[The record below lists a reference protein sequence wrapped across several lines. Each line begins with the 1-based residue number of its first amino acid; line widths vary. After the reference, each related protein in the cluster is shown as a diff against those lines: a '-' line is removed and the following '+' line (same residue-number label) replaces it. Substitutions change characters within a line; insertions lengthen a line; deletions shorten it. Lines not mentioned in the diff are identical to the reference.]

1 MTTALFL
8 LIIAV
13 KHKSMEQSMRNIDAK
28 LIEDTVARLCIE
40 ANLRLPDDVVSAI
53 ECAEIEE
60 PWDGAKRILSLLGDN
75 VRIAEE
81 KMLPVCQDTGM
92 ACVFLEL
99 GQDVHIDG
107 DLEEA
112 VNNGVRRGYG
122 EGYLRKSVVCDPL
135 RRINTGDN
143 TPALLSVKLVPGE
156 SLRITVMPKGFGSEN
171 MSALKM
177 LKPADGVEG
186 VKRFVLETV
195 EKAGA
200 NPCPPIIVGVG
211 IGGSFDKAAYLA
223 KHALL
228 RPLDKPNR
236 DEYYAALEKEL
247 LDKINALG
255 IGPQGF
261 GGKTTALA
269 VLIESMPTHV
279 AGLPVAVNISC
290 HATRRKSA
298 SL

>member
-1 MTTALFL
+1 
-8 LIIAV
+8 
-13 KHKSMEQSMRNIDAK
+13 
-28 LIEDTVARLCIE
+28 
-40 ANLRLPDDVVSAI
+40 
-53 ECAEIEE
+53 
-60 PWDGAKRILSLLGDN
+60 
-75 VRIAEE
+75 
-81 KMLPVCQDTGM
+81 M
-92 ACVFLEL
+92 ACVFVEL

-107 DLEEA
+107 DFKEA

-135 RRINTGDN
+135 RRVNTGDN
-143 TPALLSVKLVPGE
+143 TPALLTVKLTRGDKM
-156 SLRITVMPKGFGSEN
+156 RITVMPKGFGSEN

-186 VKRFVLETV
+186 VKNFVLETV

-228 RPLDKPNR
+228 RPVDEPNP
-236 DEYYAALEKEL
+236 DEYYAALESEL

-269 VLIESMPTHV
+269 VLIEAMPTHV

-290 HATRRKSA
+290 HATRRASA

>member
-1 MTTALFL
+1 
-8 LIIAV
+8 
-13 KHKSMEQSMRNIDAK
+13 MRSIDSK
-28 LIEDTVARLCIE
+28 VIEDTVARLCIE
-40 ANLRLPDDVVSAI
+40 ANLRLPPDVINAI
-53 ECAEIEE
+53 ERAEKAE

-75 VRIAEE
+75 VRIASE
-81 KMLPVCQDTGM
+81 KTLPVCQDTGM
-92 ACVFLEL
+92 ACVFVEL
-99 GQDVHIDG
+99 GQDVHIEG
-107 DLEEA
+107 NFEQA

-135 RRINTGDN
+135 RRVNTGDN
-143 TPALLSVKLVPGE
+143 TPALVTVKLTRGDKM
-156 SLRITVMPKGFGSEN
+156 RITVMPKGFGSEN

-186 VKRFVLETV
+186 VKSFVLDTV

-211 IGGSFDKAAYLA
+211 IGGSFDKAACLA

-228 RPLDKPNR
+228 RPVNEPNP
-236 DEYYAALEKEL
+236 DEYYAALEREL

-269 VLIESMPTHV
+269 VLIEAMPTHV

-290 HATRRKSA
+290 HATRRASA

>member
-1 MTTALFL
+1 M
-8 LIIAV
+8 
-13 KHKSMEQSMRNIDAK
+13 KNIDAK
-28 LIEDTVARLCIE
+28 VIEDTVARLCIE
-40 ANLRLPDDVVSAI
+40 ANLRLPPDVINAI
-53 ECAEIEE
+53 ERAEKAE

-75 VRIAEE
+75 VRIASE
-81 KMLPVCQDTGM
+81 KTLPVCQDTGM
-92 ACVFLEL
+92 ACVFVEL

-107 DLEEA
+107 DFEEA

-135 RRINTGDN
+135 RRVNTGDN
-143 TPALLSVKLVPGE
+143 TPALLTVKLTRGDKM
-156 SLRITVMPKGFGSEN
+156 RITVMPKGFGSEN

-177 LKPADGVEG
+177 LKPADGFEG
-186 VKRFVLETV
+186 VKNFVLETV

-228 RPLDKPNR
+228 RPVNEPNP
-236 DEYYAALEKEL
+236 DEYYAALEREL
-247 LDKINALG
+247 LEKINALG

-269 VLIESMPTHV
+269 VLIEAMPTHV

-290 HATRRKSA
+290 HATRRASA

>member
-1 MTTALFL
+1 
-8 LIIAV
+8 
-13 KHKSMEQSMRNIDAK
+13 MRNIDSK
-28 LIEDTVARLCIE
+28 VIEDTVARLCIE
-40 ANLRLPDDVVSAI
+40 ANLRLPPDVINAI
-53 ECAEIEE
+53 ERAEKAE

-75 VRIAEE
+75 VRIASE
-81 KMLPVCQDTGM
+81 KTLPVCQDTGM
-92 ACVFLEL
+92 ACVFVEL

-107 DLEEA
+107 DFEEA

-135 RRINTGDN
+135 RRVNTGDN
-143 TPALLSVKLVPGE
+143 TPALLTVKLTRGDKM
-156 SLRITVMPKGFGSEN
+156 RITVMPKGFGSEN

-186 VKRFVLETV
+186 VRNFVLDTV

-211 IGGSFDKAAYLA
+211 IGGSFDKAACLA

-228 RPLDKPNR
+228 RPVNEPNP
-236 DEYYAALEKEL
+236 DEYYAALEREL

-269 VLIESMPTHV
+269 VLIEAMPTHV

-290 HATRRKSA
+290 HATRRASA

>member
-1 MTTALFL
+1 
-8 LIIAV
+8 
-13 KHKSMEQSMRNIDAK
+13 MRSIDSK
-28 LIEDTVARLCIE
+28 VIEDTVARLCIE
-40 ANLRLPDDVVSAI
+40 ANLRLPPDVINAI
-53 ECAEIEE
+53 ESAEKAE

-75 VRIAEE
+75 VRIASE
-81 KMLPVCQDTGM
+81 KTLPVCQDTGM
-92 ACVFLEL
+92 ACVFVEL

-107 DLEEA
+107 DFEEA

-135 RRINTGDN
+135 RRVNTGDN
-143 TPALLSVKLVPGE
+143 TPALLTVKLTRGDKM
-156 SLRITVMPKGFGSEN
+156 RITVMPKGFGSEN

-186 VKRFVLETV
+186 VKNFVLETV

-228 RPLDKPNR
+228 RPVDEPNP
-236 DEYYAALEKEL
+236 DEYYAALESEL
-247 LDKINALG
+247 MDKINALG

-269 VLIESMPTHV
+269 VLIEAMPTHV

-290 HATRRKSA
+290 HATRRASA

>member
-1 MTTALFL
+1 
-8 LIIAV
+8 
-13 KHKSMEQSMRNIDAK
+13 MENDMKNIDSK
-28 LIEDTVARLCIE
+28 VIEDTVARLCIE
-40 ANLRLPDDVVSAI
+40 ANLRLPPDVINAI
-53 ECAEIEE
+53 ESAEKAE

-75 VRIAEE
+75 VRIASE
-81 KMLPVCQDTGM
+81 KTLPVCQDTGM
-92 ACVFLEL
+92 ACVFVEL

-107 DLEEA
+107 DFEEA

-135 RRINTGDN
+135 RRVNTGDN
-143 TPALLSVKLVPGE
+143 TPALLTVKLTRGDKM
-156 SLRITVMPKGFGSEN
+156 RITVMPKGFGSEN

-177 LKPADGVEG
+177 LKPADGFEG
-186 VKRFVLETV
+186 VKNFVLETV

-228 RPLDKPNR
+228 RPVDEPNP
-236 DEYYAALEKEL
+236 DEYYAALESEL
-247 LDKINALG
+247 MDKINALG

-269 VLIESMPTHV
+269 VLIEAMPTHV

-290 HATRRKSA
+290 HATRRASA

>member
-1 MTTALFL
+1 M
-8 LIIAV
+8 
-13 KHKSMEQSMRNIDAK
+13 KNIDAK
-28 LIEDTVARLCIE
+28 VIEDTVARLCIE
-40 ANLRLPDDVVSAI
+40 ANLRLPPDVINAI
-53 ECAEIEE
+53 ERAEKAE

-75 VRIAEE
+75 VRIASE
-81 KMLPVCQDTGM
+81 KTLPVCQDTGM
-92 ACVFLEL
+92 ACVFVEL
-99 GQDVHIDG
+99 GQDVHIEG
-107 DLEEA
+107 DFEQA

-135 RRINTGDN
+135 RRVNTGDN
-143 TPALLSVKLVPGE
+143 TPALLTVKLTRGDKM
-156 SLRITVMPKGFGSEN
+156 RITVMPKGFGSEN

-186 VKRFVLETV
+186 VKNFVLETV

-211 IGGSFDKAAYLA
+211 IGGSFDKAACLA

-228 RPLDKPNR
+228 RPVDEPNP
-236 DEYYAALEKEL
+236 DEYYAALESEL

-269 VLIESMPTHV
+269 VLIEAMPTHV

-290 HATRRKSA
+290 HATRRASA

>member
-1 MTTALFL
+1 
-8 LIIAV
+8 
-13 KHKSMEQSMRNIDAK
+13 MRNIDSK
-28 LIEDTVARLCIE
+28 VIEDTVARLCIE
-40 ANLRLPDDVVSAI
+40 ANLRLPPDVINAI
-53 ECAEIEE
+53 ERAEKAE

-75 VRIAEE
+75 VRIASE
-81 KMLPVCQDTGM
+81 KTLPVCQDTGM
-92 ACVFLEL
+92 ACVFVEL
-99 GQDVHIDG
+99 GQDVHIEG
-107 DLEEA
+107 DFEQA

-135 RRINTGDN
+135 RRVNTGDN
-143 TPALLSVKLVPGE
+143 TPALVTVKLTRGDKM
-156 SLRITVMPKGFGSEN
+156 RITVMPKGFGSEN

-186 VKRFVLETV
+186 VRNFVLDTV

-211 IGGSFDKAAYLA
+211 IGGSFDKAACLA

-228 RPLDKPNR
+228 RPVDEPNP
-236 DEYYAALEKEL
+236 DEYYAALEREL

-269 VLIESMPTHV
+269 VLIEAMPTHV

-290 HATRRKSA
+290 HATRRASA

>member
-1 MTTALFL
+1 
-8 LIIAV
+8 
-13 KHKSMEQSMRNIDAK
+13 MENDMRSIDSK
-28 LIEDTVARLCIE
+28 VIEDTVARLCIE
-40 ANLRLPDDVVSAI
+40 ANLRLPPDVINAI
-53 ECAEIEE
+53 ERAEKAE
-60 PWDGAKRILSLLGDN
+60 PWDGAKRILSLLDDN
-75 VRIAEE
+75 VRIASE
-81 KMLPVCQDTGM
+81 KTLPVCQDTGM
-92 ACVFLEL
+92 ACVFVEL

-107 DLEEA
+107 DFEEA

-135 RRINTGDN
+135 RRVNTGDN
-143 TPALLSVKLVPGE
+143 TPALLTVKLTRGDKM
-156 SLRITVMPKGFGSEN
+156 RITVMPKGFGSEN

-186 VKRFVLETV
+186 VKNFVLETV

-228 RPLDKPNR
+228 RPVNEPNP
-236 DEYYAALEKEL
+236 DEYYAALESEL

-269 VLIESMPTHV
+269 VLIEAMPTHV

-290 HATRRKSA
+290 HATRRASA

>member
-1 MTTALFL
+1 M
-8 LIIAV
+8 
-13 KHKSMEQSMRNIDAK
+13 KNIDAK
-28 LIEDTVARLCIE
+28 VIEDTVARLCIE
-40 ANLRLPDDVVSAI
+40 ANLRLPPDVINAI
-53 ECAEIEE
+53 ESAEKAE

-75 VRIAEE
+75 VRIASE
-81 KMLPVCQDTGM
+81 KTLPVCQDTGM
-92 ACVFLEL
+92 ACVFVEL

-107 DLEEA
+107 DFEEA

-135 RRINTGDN
+135 RRVNTGDN
-143 TPALLSVKLVPGE
+143 TPALLTVKLTRGDKM
-156 SLRITVMPKGFGSEN
+156 RITVMPKGFGSEN

-186 VKRFVLETV
+186 VKNFVLETV

-228 RPLDKPNR
+228 RPVDEPNS
-236 DEYYAALEKEL
+236 DEYYAALEREL

-269 VLIESMPTHV
+269 VLIEAMPTHV

-290 HATRRKSA
+290 HATRRASA

>member
-1 MTTALFL
+1 
-8 LIIAV
+8 
-13 KHKSMEQSMRNIDAK
+13 MRSIDSK
-28 LIEDTVARLCIE
+28 VIEDTVARLCIE
-40 ANLRLPDDVVSAI
+40 ANLRLPPDVINAI
-53 ECAEIEE
+53 ESAEKAE

-75 VRIAEE
+75 VRIASE
-81 KMLPVCQDTGM
+81 KTLPVCQDTGM
-92 ACVFLEL
+92 ACVFVEL
-99 GQDVHIDG
+99 GQDVHIEG
-107 DLEEA
+107 DFEEA

-135 RRINTGDN
+135 RRVNTGDN
-143 TPALLSVKLVPGE
+143 TPALLTVKLTRGDKM
-156 SLRITVMPKGFGSEN
+156 RITVMPKGFGSEN

-186 VKRFVLETV
+186 VKNFVLETV

-223 KHALL
+223 KHVLL
-228 RPLDKPNR
+228 RPVDEPNP
-236 DEYYAALEKEL
+236 DEYYAALESEL

-261 GGKTTALA
+261 GGKTTVLA
-269 VLIESMPTHV
+269 VLIEAMPTHV

-290 HATRRKSA
+290 HATRRASA

>member
-1 MTTALFL
+1 MR
-8 LIIAV
+8 IIDSKV
-13 KHKSMEQSMRNIDAK
+13 
-28 LIEDTVARLCIE
+28 IEDTVARLCIE
-40 ANLRLPDDVVSAI
+40 ANLRLPPDVINAI
-53 ECAEIEE
+53 ESAEKAE

-75 VRIAEE
+75 VRIASE
-81 KMLPVCQDTGM
+81 KTLPVCQDTGM
-92 ACVFLEL
+92 ACVFVEL

-107 DLEEA
+107 DFEEA

-135 RRINTGDN
+135 RRVNTGDN
-143 TPALLSVKLVPGE
+143 TPALLTVKLTRGDKM
-156 SLRITVMPKGFGSEN
+156 RITVMPKGFGSEN

-186 VKRFVLETV
+186 VRNFVLDTV

-228 RPLDKPNR
+228 RPVDEPNP
-236 DEYYAALEKEL
+236 DEYYAALEREL
-247 LDKINALG
+247 LEKINALG

-269 VLIESMPTHV
+269 VLIEAMPTHV

-290 HATRRKSA
+290 HATRRASA

>member
-1 MTTALFL
+1 
-8 LIIAV
+8 
-13 KHKSMEQSMRNIDAK
+13 MENDMKNIDAK
-28 LIEDTVARLCIE
+28 VIEDTVARLCIE
-40 ANLRLPDDVVSAI
+40 ANLWLPPDVINAI
-53 ECAEIEE
+53 ESAEKAE

-75 VRIAEE
+75 VRIASE
-81 KMLPVCQDTGM
+81 KTLPVCQDTGM
-92 ACVFLEL
+92 ACVFVEL

-107 DLEEA
+107 DFEEA
-112 VNNGVRRGYG
+112 VDNGVRRGYG

-135 RRINTGDN
+135 RRVNTGDN
-143 TPALLSVKLVPGE
+143 TPALLTVKLTRGDKM
-156 SLRITVMPKGFGSEN
+156 RITVMPKGFGSEN

-186 VKRFVLETV
+186 VKNFVLETV

-228 RPLDKPNR
+228 RPVDEPNP
-236 DEYYAALEKEL
+236 DEYYAALESEL

-269 VLIESMPTHV
+269 VLIEAMPTHV

-290 HATRRKSA
+290 HATRRASA

>member
-1 MTTALFL
+1 
-8 LIIAV
+8 
-13 KHKSMEQSMRNIDAK
+13 MRSIDSK
-28 LIEDTVARLCIE
+28 VIEDTVARLCIE
-40 ANLRLPDDVVSAI
+40 ANLRLPPDVINAI
-53 ECAEIEE
+53 ERAEKAE

-75 VRIAEE
+75 VRIASE
-81 KMLPVCQDTGM
+81 KTLPVCQDTGM
-92 ACVFLEL
+92 ACVFVEL
-99 GQDVHIDG
+99 GQDVHIEG
-107 DLEEA
+107 DFEQA

-135 RRINTGDN
+135 RRVNTGDN
-143 TPALLSVKLVPGE
+143 TPALVTVKLTRDDKM
-156 SLRITVMPKGFGSEN
+156 RITVMPKGFGSEN

-186 VKRFVLETV
+186 VRNFVLDTV
-195 EKAGA
+195 EKSGA

-211 IGGSFDKAAYLA
+211 IGGSFDKAACLA

-228 RPLDKPNR
+228 RPVNEPNP
-236 DEYYAALEKEL
+236 DEYYAALEREL
-247 LDKINALG
+247 VDKINALG

-269 VLIESMPTHV
+269 VLIEAMPTHV

-290 HATRRKSA
+290 HATRRASA

>member
-1 MTTALFL
+1 
-8 LIIAV
+8 
-13 KHKSMEQSMRNIDAK
+13 MENDMKNIDAK
-28 LIEDTVARLCIE
+28 VIEDTVARLCIE
-40 ANLRLPDDVVSAI
+40 ANLRLPPDVINAI
-53 ECAEIEE
+53 ESAEKAE

-75 VRIAEE
+75 VRIASE
-81 KMLPVCQDTGM
+81 KTLPVCQDTGM
-92 ACVFLEL
+92 ACVFVEL

-107 DLEEA
+107 DFEEA

-135 RRINTGDN
+135 RRVNTGDN
-143 TPALLSVKLVPGE
+143 TPALLTVKLTRGDKM
-156 SLRITVMPKGFGSEN
+156 RITVMPKGFGSEN

-186 VKRFVLETV
+186 VKNFVLDTV

-228 RPLDKPNR
+228 RPVDEPNP
-236 DEYYAALEKEL
+236 DEYYAALESEL

-269 VLIESMPTHV
+269 VLIEAMPTHV

-290 HATRRKSA
+290 HATRRASA

>member
-1 MTTALFL
+1 
-8 LIIAV
+8 
-13 KHKSMEQSMRNIDAK
+13 MRSIDSK
-28 LIEDTVARLCIE
+28 VIEDTVARLCIE
-40 ANLRLPDDVVSAI
+40 ANLRLPPDVINAI
-53 ECAEIEE
+53 ERAEKAE

-75 VRIAEE
+75 VRIASE
-81 KMLPVCQDTGM
+81 KTLPVCQDTGM
-92 ACVFLEL
+92 ACVFVEL
-99 GQDVHIDG
+99 GQDVHIEG
-107 DLEEA
+107 DFEQA

-135 RRINTGDN
+135 RRVNTGDN
-143 TPALLSVKLVPGE
+143 TPALVTVKLTRGDKM
-156 SLRITVMPKGFGSEN
+156 RITVMPKGFGSEN

-186 VKRFVLETV
+186 VRNFVLDTV

-228 RPLDKPNR
+228 RPVNEPNP
-236 DEYYAALEKEL
+236 DEYYAALEREM

-269 VLIESMPTHV
+269 VLIEAMPTHV

-290 HATRRKSA
+290 HATRRASA

>member
-1 MTTALFL
+1 MR
-8 LIIAV
+8 IIDSKV
-13 KHKSMEQSMRNIDAK
+13 
-28 LIEDTVARLCIE
+28 IEDTVARLCIE
-40 ANLRLPDDVVSAI
+40 ANLQLPPDVINAI
-53 ECAEIEE
+53 ERAEKAE

-75 VRIAEE
+75 VRIASE
-81 KMLPVCQDTGM
+81 KTLPVCQDTGM
-92 ACVFLEL
+92 ACVFVEL
-99 GQDVHIDG
+99 GQDVHIEG
-107 DLEEA
+107 DFEQA

-135 RRINTGDN
+135 RRVNTGDN
-143 TPALLSVKLVPGE
+143 TPALVTVKLTRGDKM
-156 SLRITVMPKGFGSEN
+156 RITVMPKGFGSEN

-186 VKRFVLETV
+186 VRSFVLDTV

-211 IGGSFDKAAYLA
+211 IGGSFDKAACLA

-228 RPLDKPNR
+228 RPVDEPNP
-236 DEYYAALEKEL
+236 DEYYAALEREL

-269 VLIESMPTHV
+269 VLIEAMPTHV

-290 HATRRKSA
+290 HATRRASA

>member
-1 MTTALFL
+1 
-8 LIIAV
+8 
-13 KHKSMEQSMRNIDAK
+13 MRNIDAK
-28 LIEDTVARLCIE
+28 VIEDTVARLCIE
-40 ANLRLPDDVVSAI
+40 ANLRLPPDVINAI
-53 ECAEIEE
+53 ERAEKAE

-75 VRIAEE
+75 VRIASE
-81 KMLPVCQDTGM
+81 KTLPVCQDTGM
-92 ACVFLEL
+92 ACVFVEL
-99 GQDVHIDG
+99 GQDVHIEG
-107 DLEEA
+107 DFEQA

-135 RRINTGDN
+135 RRVNTGDN
-143 TPALLSVKLVPGE
+143 TPALVTVKLTRGDKM
-156 SLRITVMPKGFGSEN
+156 RITVMPKGFGSEN

-177 LKPADGVEG
+177 LKPTDGVEG
-186 VKRFVLETV
+186 VKSFVLDTV

-211 IGGSFDKAAYLA
+211 IGGSFDKAACLA

-228 RPLDKPNR
+228 RPVNEPNP
-236 DEYYAALEKEL
+236 DEYYAALEREL

-269 VLIESMPTHV
+269 VLIEAMPTHV

-290 HATRRKSA
+290 HATRRASA

>member
-1 MTTALFL
+1 M
-8 LIIAV
+8 
-13 KHKSMEQSMRNIDAK
+13 KNIDAK
-28 LIEDTVARLCIE
+28 VIEDTVARLCIE
-40 ANLRLPDDVVSAI
+40 ANLRLPPDVINAI
-53 ECAEIEE
+53 ESAEKAE

-75 VRIAEE
+75 VRIASE
-81 KMLPVCQDTGM
+81 KTLPVCQDTGM
-92 ACVFLEL
+92 ACVFVEL

-107 DLEEA
+107 DFEEA

-135 RRINTGDN
+135 RRVNTGDN
-143 TPALLSVKLVPGE
+143 TPALLTVKLTRGDKM
-156 SLRITVMPKGFGSEN
+156 RITVMPKGFGSEN

-186 VKRFVLETV
+186 VKNFVLETV

-228 RPLDKPNR
+228 RPVNEPNP
-236 DEYYAALEKEL
+236 DEYYAALEREL

-269 VLIESMPTHV
+269 VLIEAMPTHV

-290 HATRRKSA
+290 HATRRASA

>member
-1 MTTALFL
+1 
-8 LIIAV
+8 
-13 KHKSMEQSMRNIDAK
+13 MRSIDSK
-28 LIEDTVARLCIE
+28 VIEDTVARLCIE
-40 ANLRLPDDVVSAI
+40 ANLRLPPDVINAI
-53 ECAEIEE
+53 ERAEKAE
-60 PWDGAKRILSLLGDN
+60 PWDGAKRILSLLSDN
-75 VRIAEE
+75 VRIASE
-81 KMLPVCQDTGM
+81 KTLPVCQDTGM
-92 ACVFLEL
+92 ACVFVEL
-99 GQDVHIDG
+99 GQDVHIEG
-107 DLEEA
+107 DFEQA

-135 RRINTGDN
+135 CRVNTGDN
-143 TPALLSVKLVPGE
+143 TPALVTVKLTRGDKM
-156 SLRITVMPKGFGSEN
+156 RITVMPKGFGSEN

-186 VKRFVLETV
+186 VRNFVLDTV

-211 IGGSFDKAAYLA
+211 IGGSFDKAACLA

-228 RPLDKPNR
+228 RPVNEPNP
-236 DEYYAALEKEL
+236 DEYYAALEREL

-269 VLIESMPTHV
+269 VLIEAMPTHV

-290 HATRRKSA
+290 HATRRASA

>member
-1 MTTALFL
+1 
-8 LIIAV
+8 
-13 KHKSMEQSMRNIDAK
+13 MENDMRNIDAK
-28 LIEDTVARLCIE
+28 VIEDTVARLCIE
-40 ANLRLPDDVVSAI
+40 ANLRLPPDVINAI
-53 ECAEIEE
+53 ERAEKAE

-75 VRIAEE
+75 VRIASE
-81 KMLPVCQDTGM
+81 KTLPVCQDTGM
-92 ACVFLEL
+92 ACVFVEL
-99 GQDVHIDG
+99 GQDVHIEG
-107 DLEEA
+107 DFEQA

-135 RRINTGDN
+135 RRVNTGDN
-143 TPALLSVKLVPGE
+143 TPALVTVKLTRGDKM
-156 SLRITVMPKGFGSEN
+156 RITVMPKGFGSEN

-186 VKRFVLETV
+186 VKSFVLDTV

-211 IGGSFDKAAYLA
+211 IGGSFDKAACLA

-228 RPLDKPNR
+228 RPVNEPNP
-236 DEYYAALEKEL
+236 DEYYAALEREL

-269 VLIESMPTHV
+269 VLIEAMPTHV

-290 HATRRKSA
+290 HATRRASA

>member
-1 MTTALFL
+1 
-8 LIIAV
+8 
-13 KHKSMEQSMRNIDAK
+13 MRNIDAK
-28 LIEDTVARLCIE
+28 VIEDTVARLCIE
-40 ANLRLPDDVVSAI
+40 ANLRLPPDVINAI
-53 ECAEIEE
+53 ERAEKAE
-60 PWDGAKRILSLLGDN
+60 PWGGAKRILSLLGDN
-75 VRIAEE
+75 VRIASE
-81 KMLPVCQDTGM
+81 KTLPVCQDTGM
-92 ACVFLEL
+92 ACVFVEL
-99 GQDVHIDG
+99 GQDVHIEG
-107 DLEEA
+107 DFEQA

-135 RRINTGDN
+135 RRVNTGDN
-143 TPALLSVKLVPGE
+143 TPALVTVKLTRGDKM
-156 SLRITVMPKGFGSEN
+156 RITVMPKGFGSEN

-186 VKRFVLETV
+186 VRNFVLDTV

-211 IGGSFDKAAYLA
+211 IGGSFDKAACLA

-228 RPLDKPNR
+228 RPVNEPNH
-236 DEYYAALEKEL
+236 DEYYAALEREL

-269 VLIESMPTHV
+269 VLIEAMPTHV

-290 HATRRKSA
+290 HATRRASA

>member
-1 MTTALFL
+1 M
-8 LIIAV
+8 
-13 KHKSMEQSMRNIDAK
+13 KNIDAK
-28 LIEDTVARLCIE
+28 VIEDTVARLCIE
-40 ANLRLPDDVVSAI
+40 ANLRLPLDVINAI
-53 ECAEIEE
+53 ESAEKAE

-75 VRIAEE
+75 VRIASE
-81 KMLPVCQDTGM
+81 KTLPVCQDTGM
-92 ACVFLEL
+92 ACVFVEL

-107 DLEEA
+107 GDFEEA

-135 RRINTGDN
+135 RRVNTGDN
-143 TPALLSVKLVPGE
+143 TPALLTVKLTRGDKM
-156 SLRITVMPKGFGSEN
+156 RITVMPKGFGSEN

-186 VKRFVLETV
+186 VKNFVLETV

-228 RPLDKPNR
+228 RPVDEPNP
-236 DEYYAALEKEL
+236 DEYYAALESEL

-269 VLIESMPTHV
+269 VLIEAMPTHV

-290 HATRRKSA
+290 HATRRASA

>member
-1 MTTALFL
+1 
-8 LIIAV
+8 
-13 KHKSMEQSMRNIDAK
+13 MRNIDAK

-81 KMLPVCQDTGM
+81 KTLPMCQDTGM

-99 GQDVHIDG
+99 GQNVHIDG

-236 DEYYAALEKEL
+236 E
-247 LDKINALG
+247 
-255 IGPQGF
+255 IGR
-261 GGKTTALA
+261 A
-269 VLIESMPTHV
+269 
-279 AGLPVAVNISC
+279 SC
-290 HATRRKSA
+290 RERV
-298 SL
+298 

>member
-1 MTTALFL
+1 
-8 LIIAV
+8 
-13 KHKSMEQSMRNIDAK
+13 MRSIDSK
-28 LIEDTVARLCIE
+28 VIEDTVARLCIE
-40 ANLRLPDDVVSAI
+40 ANLRLPPDVINAI
-53 ECAEIEE
+53 ERAEKAE
-60 PWDGAKRILSLLGDN
+60 PWDGAKRILPLLGDN
-75 VRIAEE
+75 VRIASE
-81 KMLPVCQDTGM
+81 KTLPVCQDTGM
-92 ACVFLEL
+92 ACVFVEL
-99 GQDVHIDG
+99 GQDVHIEG
-107 DLEEA
+107 DFEQA

-135 RRINTGDN
+135 CRVNTGDN
-143 TPALLSVKLVPGE
+143 TPALVTVKLTRGDKM
-156 SLRITVMPKGFGSEN
+156 RITVMPKGFGSEN

-177 LKPADGVEG
+177 LKPADGVDG
-186 VKRFVLETV
+186 VKNFVLETV

-228 RPLDKPNR
+228 RPVNEPNP
-236 DEYYAALEKEL
+236 DEYYAALEREL

-269 VLIESMPTHV
+269 VLIEAMPTHV

-290 HATRRKSA
+290 HATRRASA

>member
-1 MTTALFL
+1 
-8 LIIAV
+8 
-13 KHKSMEQSMRNIDAK
+13 MENDMRNIDAK
-28 LIEDTVARLCIE
+28 VIEDTVARLCIE
-40 ANLRLPDDVVSAI
+40 ANLRLPPDVINAI
-53 ECAEIEE
+53 ERAEKAE

-75 VRIAEE
+75 VRIASE
-81 KMLPVCQDTGM
+81 KTLPVCQDTGM
-92 ACVFLEL
+92 ACVFVEL

-107 DLEEA
+107 DFEEA

-135 RRINTGDN
+135 RRVNTGDN
-143 TPALLSVKLVPGE
+143 TPALVTVKLTRGDKM
-156 SLRITVMPKGFGSEN
+156 RITVMPKGFGSEN

-186 VKRFVLETV
+186 VRNFVLETV

-228 RPLDKPNR
+228 RPVNEPNP
-236 DEYYAALEKEL
+236 DEYYAALESEL

-269 VLIESMPTHV
+269 VLIEAMPTHV

-290 HATRRKSA
+290 HATRRASA

>member
-1 MTTALFL
+1 
-8 LIIAV
+8 
-13 KHKSMEQSMRNIDAK
+13 MRSIDSK
-28 LIEDTVARLCIE
+28 VIEDTVARLCIE
-40 ANLRLPDDVVSAI
+40 ANLRLPPDVINAI
-53 ECAEIEE
+53 ESAEKAE

-75 VRIAEE
+75 VRIASE
-81 KMLPVCQDTGM
+81 KTLPVCQDTGM
-92 ACVFLEL
+92 ACVFVEL
-99 GQDVHIDG
+99 GQDVHIEG
-107 DLEEA
+107 DFEEA

-135 RRINTGDN
+135 RRVNTGDN
-143 TPALLSVKLVPGE
+143 TPALLTVKLTRGDKM
-156 SLRITVMPKGFGSEN
+156 RITVMPKGFGSEN

-186 VKRFVLETV
+186 VKNFVLETV

-228 RPLDKPNR
+228 RPVDEPNP
-236 DEYYAALEKEL
+236 DEYYAALEREL
-247 LDKINALG
+247 MDKINALG

-269 VLIESMPTHV
+269 VLIEAMPTHV

-290 HATRRKSA
+290 HATRRASA

>member
-1 MTTALFL
+1 
-8 LIIAV
+8 
-13 KHKSMEQSMRNIDAK
+13 MRSIDSK
-28 LIEDTVARLCIE
+28 VIEDTVARLCIE
-40 ANLRLPDDVVSAI
+40 ANLRLPPDVINAI
-53 ECAEIEE
+53 ESAEKAE

-75 VRIAEE
+75 VRIASE
-81 KMLPVCQDTGM
+81 KTLPVCQDTGM
-92 ACVFLEL
+92 ACVFVEL

-107 DLEEA
+107 DFEEA

-135 RRINTGDN
+135 RRVNTGDN
-143 TPALLSVKLVPGE
+143 TPALLTVKLTRGDKM
-156 SLRITVMPKGFGSEN
+156 RITVMPKGFGSEN

-186 VKRFVLETV
+186 VKNFVLETV

-228 RPLDKPNR
+228 RPVDEPNP
-236 DEYYAALEKEL
+236 DEYYAALEREL

-269 VLIESMPTHV
+269 VLIEAMPTHV

-290 HATRRKSA
+290 HATRRASA

>member
-1 MTTALFL
+1 
-8 LIIAV
+8 
-13 KHKSMEQSMRNIDAK
+13 MRNIDAK
-28 LIEDTVARLCIE
+28 VIEDTVARLCIE
-40 ANLRLPDDVVSAI
+40 ANLRLPPDVINAI
-53 ECAEIEE
+53 ERAEKAE
-60 PWDGAKRILSLLGDN
+60 PWGGAKRILSLLGDN
-75 VRIAEE
+75 VRIASE
-81 KMLPVCQDTGM
+81 KTLPVCQDTGM
-92 ACVFLEL
+92 ACVFVEL
-99 GQDVHIDG
+99 GQDVHIEG
-107 DLEEA
+107 DFEQA

-135 RRINTGDN
+135 RRVNTGDN
-143 TPALLSVKLVPGE
+143 TPALVTVKLTRGDKM
-156 SLRITVMPKGFGSEN
+156 RITVMPKGFGSEN

-177 LKPADGVEG
+177 LKPADGVDG
-186 VKRFVLETV
+186 VKNFVLETV

-228 RPLDKPNR
+228 RPVNEPNP
-236 DEYYAALEKEL
+236 DEYYAALEREL

-269 VLIESMPTHV
+269 VLIEAMPTHV

-290 HATRRKSA
+290 HATRRASA